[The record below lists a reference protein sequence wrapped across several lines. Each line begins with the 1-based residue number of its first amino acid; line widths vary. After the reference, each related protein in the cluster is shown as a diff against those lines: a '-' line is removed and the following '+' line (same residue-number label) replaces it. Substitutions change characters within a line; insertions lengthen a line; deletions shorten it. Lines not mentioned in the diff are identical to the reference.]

1 MQDGGPG
8 KSSYHFYSFKSSHH
22 TYSDIQLYWPP
33 EENFNK
39 VWGHFLL
46 RKFVYI
52 ARTKYVGAKLSYY
65 PNSDSCFQL
74 ARIATR
80 GDV

>member
-46 RKFVYI
+46 REYFHYESHVCENEVC
-52 ARTKYVGAKLSYY
+52 RSQTELL
-65 PNSDSCFQL
+65 PE
-74 ARIATR
+74 
-80 GDV
+80 